1 MSENLIWEYPVK
13 KTDEEQ
19 YHVNLFYNTKYLIR
33 DIFSTDELKELKV
46 FLNDMIKDREEGE
59 WPIET
64 SNHEI

>member
-33 DIFSTDELKELKV
+33 DIFSTDELK
-46 FLNDMIKDREEGE
+46 
-59 WPIET
+59 
-64 SNHEI
+64 